1 MAKLVEIKNKTKK
14 PKEEWT
20 ITISG
25 ETWQSPVSETY
36 TVGADRMQP
45 DSRHFKGLIL
55 VQALYKYGLMDDS
68 NIDNVLADLPQGLV
82 DTFGIELNLEGDD
95 LYNAL
100 QDFVSG
106 WLPGYDN
113 GYGWDYPY
121 ETIDIQIKNN
131 DGRKFKINYTKKDV
145 IDALKAFEIAI

>member
-1 MAKLVEIKNKTKK
+1 MAKLVEIKSKTKK

-20 ITISG
+20 ITMSG
-25 ETWQSPVSETY
+25 ETWQSRVSETY
-36 TVGADRMQP
+36 TVGDERMQP
-45 DSRHFKGLIL
+45 DSDHFKGLIL
-55 VQALYKYGLMDDS
+55 VKALYDEGLMDDG

-95 LYNAL
+95 LYNTL

-121 ETIDIQIKNN
+121 ETIDIQITNN

-145 IDALKAFEIAI
+145 IDALKTFEIAK

>member
-1 MAKLVEIKNKTKK
+1 MAKLVEIKSKTKK

-20 ITISG
+20 IIMSG
-25 ETWQSPVSETY
+25 ETWQSRVSETY
-36 TVGADRMQP
+36 TVGDERMQP
-45 DSRHFKGLIL
+45 DSDHFKGLVL

-82 DTFGIELNLEGDD
+82 DTFGIELALEGDD
-95 LYNAL
+95 LYNKL
-100 QDFVSG
+100 QDFVTE

-113 GYGWDYPY
+113 GYGWDYPC

-145 IDALKAFEIAI
+145 IDALKAFEIAK